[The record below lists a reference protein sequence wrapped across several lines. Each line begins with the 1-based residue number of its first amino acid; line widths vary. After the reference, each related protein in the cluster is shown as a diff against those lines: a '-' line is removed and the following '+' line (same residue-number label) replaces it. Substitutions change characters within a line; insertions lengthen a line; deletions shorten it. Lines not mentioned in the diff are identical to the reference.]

1 MQDINYIFIVMQIF
15 DCFFWISVPEE
26 QLVYRK
32 QTMDLFRSV
41 GTIGDFCLN
50 IIATFSFVIF
60 HRHSLTDPSC
70 VPMERPPIFNT
81 LAKDEMFLWNNE
93 IH

>member
-1 MQDINYIFIVMQIF
+1 MMQDINYFFIACKISI
-15 DCFFWISVPEE
+15 DFFWISVPEE
-26 QLVYRK
+26 HLIYRK

-70 VPMERPPIFNT
+70 VPMERPSIFNA
-81 LAKDEMFLWNNE
+81 LAIDEMFPWNNK
-93 IH
+93 H